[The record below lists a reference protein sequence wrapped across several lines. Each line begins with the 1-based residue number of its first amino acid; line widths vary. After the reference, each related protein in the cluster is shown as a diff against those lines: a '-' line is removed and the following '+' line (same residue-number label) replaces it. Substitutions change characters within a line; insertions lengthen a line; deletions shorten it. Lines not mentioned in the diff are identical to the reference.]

1 MDKIQKAVTEYR
13 ALGTLHEDN
22 PQTFEIETAEGK
34 KTLSIYPLQLGRLAM
49 ISRRLL
55 ELDLILGNDDNEPFG
70 KMLEICASKARQ
82 VAEIIA
88 IATLRTKEEIEEHFE
103 ERTEELLF
111 SPSMTPQAVANVL
124 FEIVQNSYYSDFIRA
139 IRSAEMLRV
148 EITPKTQVEQIAP
161 LEGKPFGEKST
172 K

>member
-34 KTLSIYPLQLGRLAM
+34 KTLSIYPLQLGRLAL

-55 ELDLILGNDDNEPFG
+55 EIDLVLDEESQEPFSQ
-70 KMLEICASKARQ
+70 MLEVCASKAQQ

-88 IATLRTKEEIEEHFE
+88 IATLRTKDEIEEHLE
-103 ERTEELLF
+103 ERTDEVLY
-111 SPSMTPQAVANVL
+111 SPTMTPQAVANVL
-124 FEIVQNSYYSDFIRA
+124 FKIVQNSYYSDFTRA
-139 IRSAEMLRV
+139 IRLAKMLRV
-148 EITPKTQVEQIAP
+148 EFSPKTGAEQIAP
-161 LEGKPFGEKST
+161 LEGKPFGAR
-172 K
+172 